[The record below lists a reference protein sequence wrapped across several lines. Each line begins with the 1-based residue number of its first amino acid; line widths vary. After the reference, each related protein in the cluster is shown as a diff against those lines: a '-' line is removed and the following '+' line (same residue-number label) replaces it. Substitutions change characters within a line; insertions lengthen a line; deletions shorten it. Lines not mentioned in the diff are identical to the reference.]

1 MQMNAYIHRR
11 DMPWAHERPRLP
23 RLFSWGLGLGLAAAV
38 CLASVQAQTVA
49 PSGRGQALAASE
61 PQAALIEQARQWL
74 LASAP
79 QQGAAASIAFAPLD
93 ARLQIQGCQGPIAF
107 DQPFSSQPSSLRA
120 RCLKPDW
127 TVFLQRTDQPAVS
140 MAKAPAAK
148 TTPTGPPMKRVVVA
162 VANLSANQPVEASL
176 FKVEERPLAGPAST
190 YFTTTDGLEFAQVV
204 RAIPAGQAIRATDLR
219 PSILVRRGQP
229 VVLAVER
236 VPGLSIQI
244 TVEALEDGRFGDQ
257 IRFKN
262 KESGRI
268 TTGQVVGRG
277 HARAS

>member
-1 MQMNAYIHRR
+1 MLAR
-11 DMPWAHERPRLP
+11 PLSWALAI
-23 RLFSWGLGLGLAAAV
+23 GLATAFS
-38 CLASVQAQTVA
+38 LASVQAQTVE
-49 PSGRGQALAASE
+49 PSGRGEALAASE

-93 ARLQIQGCQGPIAF
+93 ARLQIQGCQGPIGF

-127 TVFLQRTDQPAVS
+127 TVFLKRTDQTPVA

-148 TTPTGPPMKRVVVA
+148 TTPAGPPMKLVVVA
-162 VANLSANQPVEASL
+162 VSNLSANQPVEASL
-176 FKVEERPLAGPAST
+176 FKVEERPLAGPAHT

-229 VVLAVER
+229 VVLALEP

-257 IRFKN
+257 IRVKN

-268 TTGQVVGRG
+268 TTGQIVGRG